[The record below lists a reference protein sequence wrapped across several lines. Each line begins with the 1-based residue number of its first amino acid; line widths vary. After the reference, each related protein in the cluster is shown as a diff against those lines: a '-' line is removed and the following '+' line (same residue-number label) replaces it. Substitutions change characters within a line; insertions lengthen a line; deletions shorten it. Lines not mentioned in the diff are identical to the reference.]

1 MYTHRDASVK
11 GRKALSLSIER
22 EGGREGG
29 RKGERERE
37 RVRERERGTRSVCVY
52 TSLYIGEAEKGRKGR
67 NVDTQVTRKPR
78 EDAHLTH
85 THLSNA

>member
-29 RKGERERE
+29 RKGGREGGRE
-37 RVRERERGTRSVCVY
+37 GRREGGRRRAGRSRPAVRLVY
-52 TSLYIGEAEKGRKGR
+52 
-67 NVDTQVTRKPR
+67 
-78 EDAHLTH
+78 EDD
-85 THLSNA
+85 SR

>member
-11 GRKALSLSIER
+11 GRTALSLSIER

-29 RKGERERE
+29 RKGERE
-37 RVRERERGTRSVCVY
+37 RERERGTRSVCVY

>member
-37 RVRERERGTRSVCVY
+37 RERGTRSVCVY

-67 NVDTQVTRKPR
+67 NVDTQASRGRTF
-78 EDAHLTH
+78 DTH
-85 THLSNA
+85 PSL

>member
-37 RVRERERGTRSVCVY
+37 RVRGTRSVCVY

-67 NVDTQVTRKPR
+67 NVDTQVTRKSR
-78 EDAHLTH
+78 EDAHLTP